1 MNFENMAEYAHM
13 PPLDRMRKIRRTIIK
28 TVNDIRAAHGAA
40 PIQVDPHANKA
51 ANEYALFLLQNDE
64 DPEKATEI
72 CKTHN
77 CAAVIPDGG

>member
-1 MNFENMAEYAHM
+1 MRGAHSLKLFKM
-13 PPLDRMRKIRRTIIK
+13 GVPNYKSYDP
-28 TVNDIRAAHGAA
+28 VNVE
-40 PIQVDPHANKA
+40 PVEQ
-51 ANEYALFLLQNDE
+51 